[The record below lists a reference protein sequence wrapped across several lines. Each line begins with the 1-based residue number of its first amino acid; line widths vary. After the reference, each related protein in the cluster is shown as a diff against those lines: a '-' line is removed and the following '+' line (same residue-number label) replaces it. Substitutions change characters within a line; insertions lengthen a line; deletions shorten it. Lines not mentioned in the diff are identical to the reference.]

1 MAFNR
6 LLAFHVVRSTRPC
19 IFVPACFIGKKEY
32 RNLREASHLQK
43 CTEYPD
49 PQFYLNY
56 TQKYFFRH
64 PKIRHLRAESFNRY
78 LYVCGD
84 HDAGATTSMTA
95 EDTLLDEDDDAPP
108 VDTSHRNYDEIMEA
122 TRPGVYFAS
131 TAKHVPGGKRR
142 DQLRLGVSRVPFIEP
157 IGASR
162 EDFYEAKLVLA
173 LPWYCPEM
181 PKVVQTE
188 DGLDVTEWTFQ
199 CDPPTGDAIGG
210 HDLAPI
216 ILKLGKDTMSFEVIC
231 NNLEKRFCDAEL
243 DIICRC
249 CAQEL
254 PDSICT
260 SCKHAIGFHRC
271 QNPNNDQKHFLWTKG
286 TLHAGVLDVHRVLF
300 NLHRKNLP
308 PTALVEKAKTYV
320 EKGLIDPESS
330 KRVLNCIFQE
340 RGTTTYLN
348 DGVEEVPE
356 NAATGG
362 LSTKL
367 SPAAMKELLVKR
379 ERMMQESKSG
389 EGTITDQFRIYS
401 HIIHCIETGQW
412 LRLMVQ
418 VLLCY
423 IIPVRLGWV
432 GDPPRESHASKENAH
447 QASAGTGKSFVL
459 NTVFLYCLVKGKRCK
474 AAAPTGACC

>member
-1 MAFNR
+1 
-6 LLAFHVVRSTRPC
+6 
-19 IFVPACFIGKKEY
+19 
-32 RNLREASHLQK
+32 
-43 CTEYPD
+43 
-49 PQFYLNY
+49 
-56 TQKYFFRH
+56 
-64 PKIRHLRAESFNRY
+64 
-78 LYVCGD
+78 
-84 HDAGATTSMTA
+84 
-95 EDTLLDEDDDAPP
+95 
-108 VDTSHRNYDEIMEA
+108 MEA

-131 TAKHVPGGKRR
+131 TAKHVPGAKRR
-142 DQLRLGVSRVPFIEP
+142 NQLRLGVSRVPFIEP

-188 DGLDVTEWTFQ
+188 NGLDVTEWTFQ

-308 PTALVEKAKTYV
+308 PTALIEKAKTYY
-320 EKGLIDPESS
+320 EKGLIDLESS

-348 DGVEEVPE
+348 DGVEEAPE

-367 SPAAMKELLVKR
+367 SPAAMKELLAKR

-389 EGTITDQFRIYS
+389 EGTITDQFRVYS

-418 VLLCY
+418 VFLF
-423 IIPVRLGWV
+423 IIVPARLGWT
-432 GDPPRESHASKENAH
+432 GGPSPGASNA
-447 QASAGTGKSFVL
+447 S
-459 NTVFLYCLVKGKRCK
+459 N
-474 AAAPTGACC
+474 